1 VPSQASRYPGAP
13 IYGGSDKVPAL
24 THLVK
29 DKDELKIGDD
39 ILVKY
44 LFFPAS
50 TQYKFDTHALFS
62 YRCLATPCHTR
73 DSICYYATSS
83 SHPGGVVFTGDT
95 LFVGGCGRLF
105 EGTPAEMHAALSYLG
120 TLSDETVVYD
130 GHEYTAGSL
139 AFARSVEPGNAALGR
154 LEEVARERQE
164 RGAGET
170 GSRMGLST
178 IGDEKEWNVFMRVG
192 SEAMRYVL
200 IH

>member
-1 VPSQASRYPGAP
+1 
-13 IYGGSDKVPAL
+13 
-24 THLVK
+24 
-29 DKDELKIGDD
+29 
-39 ILVKY
+39 
-44 LFFPAS
+44 
-50 TQYKFDTHALFS
+50 
-62 YRCLATPCHTR
+62 
-73 DSICYYATSS
+73 
-83 SHPGGVVFTGDT
+83 
-95 LFVGGCGRLF
+95 
-105 EGTPAEMHAALSYLG
+105 MHAALSYLG

-154 LEEVARERQE
+154 LEEVARERQG